1 MSNNNNNS
9 DQNLYHRIC
18 TLILFAQNTNEYI
31 IRNRHQFSDSFL
43 QEHINWFGS
52 VVDFLREQRDIL
64 EFTLFRNGINRN
76 S

>member
-1 MSNNNNNS
+1 MSNNNNS
-9 DQNLYHRIC
+9 DENLYHRIC
-18 TLILFAQNTNEYI
+18 TPILFAQNTNEYI
-31 IRNRHQFSDSFL
+31 IQNRHPFSDSFS

-52 VVDFLREQRDIL
+52 VVDFLREQGDIL

>member
-1 MSNNNNNS
+1 MTNNNS
-9 DQNLYHRIC
+9 NENLYHRIC
-18 TLILFAQNTNEYI
+18 NVILFAQNTSEYI

-52 VVDFLREQRDIL
+52 VVDFFREQRDIL
-64 EFTLFRNGINRN
+64 GFTLFRNGINRN